1 MELDKVYFFTA
12 TILDWKLLL
21 LPDKHKSILIQSLA
35 YLVTA
40 GKLKVYA
47 FVIMPNHIHIIW
59 EFLEQNGKEMPH
71 ASFMKYT
78 SHLIQKDLR
87 KNSPNDLKSFAVNS
101 YNRDFQFWQRNS
113 LSTEVYTPSVVIQ
126 KLNYIHNNPCN
137 GKWMLAASPINYKFS
152 SACFYETGKDEFGF
166 LTHIGE
172 RL

>member
-12 TILDWKLLL
+12 TILDSKMMLENE
-21 LPDKHKSILIQSLA
+21 KYKSIIAQSLE
-35 YLVTA
+35 YLVRK
-40 GKLKVYA
+40 GKVKVYD

-59 EFLEQNGKEMPH
+59 ELLDLNGKEMPH

-87 KNSPNDLKSFAVNS
+87 ENSPNDLNSFAVDS

-113 LSTEVYTPSVVIQ
+113 LSTEVYTPSVVFQ
-126 KLNYIHNNPCN
+126 KLNYIHNNSCK
-137 GKWMLAASPINYKFS
+137 GKWMLAASPIDYKFS
-152 SACFYETGKDEFGF
+152 SSGFYETGNDEYGF
-166 LTHIGE
+166 LTHVGD

>member
-1 MELDKVYFFTA
+1 
-12 TILDWKLLL
+12 
-21 LPDKHKSILIQSLA
+21 
-35 YLVTA
+35 
-40 GKLKVYA
+40 
-47 FVIMPNHIHIIW
+47 
-59 EFLEQNGKEMPH
+59 
-71 ASFMKYT
+71 MKYT
-78 SHLIQKDLR
+78 SHLIQKNLR
-87 KNSPNDLKSFAVNS
+87 KNFPNDLKSFAVNS

-113 LSTEVYTPSVVIQ
+113 LATEVYTPSVVIQ